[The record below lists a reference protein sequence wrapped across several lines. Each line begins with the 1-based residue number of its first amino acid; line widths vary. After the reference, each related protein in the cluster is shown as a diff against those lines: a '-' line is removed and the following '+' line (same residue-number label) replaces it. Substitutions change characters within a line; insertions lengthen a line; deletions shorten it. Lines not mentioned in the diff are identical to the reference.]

1 MNRKL
6 ILWLTFLLSTVALL
20 GFIFVYWTLLST
32 GWTKDVQPKPN
43 FEFIAASL
51 AGLVGGI
58 VAAAFGQKLPDNTR
72 NNFRLTAKLDA
83 FGGFL
88 TPFKSEPPRE
98 ILAAAYA
105 LIYIGMSVWAIF
117 VWVADKPFT
126 PKLTD
131 NLAVVSIGLF
141 IAIVTAYLGDKN
153 NQSGA

>member
-6 ILWLTFLLSTVALL
+6 IQWLTFFLSAVALL
-20 GFIFVYWTLLST
+20 GFVFVYWQLLNT
-32 GWTKDVQPKPN
+32 EWTKDVQPKPN

-58 VAAAFGQKLPDNTR
+58 VAAAFGQKLPDGGR
-72 NNFRLTAKLDA
+72 DKFHLTAKLNA

-88 TPFKSEPPRE
+88 TPFEREPPRE

-105 LIYIGMSVWAIF
+105 LIYIGMSIWAIAVWA
-117 VWVADKPFT
+117 ADKPFT
-126 PKLTD
+126 PKLIN

-153 NQSGA
+153 SQSGA